1 MIRTFN
7 FVFGLQRSEEK
18 RKVIHSMM
26 EQIDDVE
33 YDLQGWHLHF
43 DQKRKIVTVTS
54 NGTDDY
60 LEYKFIPAEISYKS
74 LQTMMGCN
82 EETDDN
88 DEEELEIKFL

>member
-1 MIRTFN
+1 MIRTFD
-7 FVFGLQRSEEK
+7 FVWGLQRSEEK

-33 YDLQGWHLHF
+33 YNLQGWHLYF

-74 LQTMMGCN
+74 LQTMMGYN
-82 EETDDN
+82 EGN